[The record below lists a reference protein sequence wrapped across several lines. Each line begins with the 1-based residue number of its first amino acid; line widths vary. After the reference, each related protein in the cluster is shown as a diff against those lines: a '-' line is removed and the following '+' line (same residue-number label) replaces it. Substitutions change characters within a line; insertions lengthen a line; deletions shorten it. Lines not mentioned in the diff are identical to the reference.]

1 MHKMMVPLTKRYA
14 QFNGRASRSE
24 FWWFQLFILI
34 VSIPLYLLSFYAGH
48 SGSQGLA
55 LVATGLSVVMW
66 LVFVLP
72 CMAATIRRLHDT
84 DRSGWWMLLAFVPF
98 VSLVLLVFLLL
109 PGTPGDNRFG
119 APVPQA

>member
-66 LVFVLP
+66 LVFV
-72 CMAATIRRLHDT
+72 
-84 DRSGWWMLLAFVPF
+84 PF

-119 APVPQA
+119 APVPHV